1 MGRILV
7 RLDLLSS
14 LRGILWVSHRHIN
27 GWIVHRT
34 LLQSGSRPLCY
45 SQATYSTKQLFWSIH
60 EPNRI
65 VELWLSKHK
74 SLLWACIRKSFILD
88 RAYDPFYKIEYFEQ
102 TISNMTLYKCS
113 SVWSC
118 IVISISTQQYTSS
131 LHQYHHIGHYLVTVR
146 LYRTPGSWVGSI
158 CVARKIFSFLSY
170 ADCRNNFE
178 S

>member
-1 MGRILV
+1 MCMCFTDPSVHPPRSTLVDPHNVNTMWLASLVRREQRSTAGILV
-7 RLDLLSS
+7 CLLDP
-14 LRGILWVSHRHIN
+14 IQKKTWIHVHIN
-27 GWIVHRT
+27 GWIVHRTT

-131 LHQYHHIGHYLVTVR
+131 LH
-146 LYRTPGSWVGSI
+146 
-158 CVARKIFSFLSY
+158 
-170 ADCRNNFE
+170 
-178 S
+178 